1 MKTCSLLASFVLG
14 ATATMA
20 SAQAVE
26 SGYPRGSLAVAAI
39 ERGDWVRAEALLNA
53 AQTNKEDPAWLIN
66 LGQVYLHT
74 GRQAEALTAWRNA
87 LNSSRHVEVETL
99 GGRLLSTREIA
110 RQALARYETAALGTR

>member
-1 MKTCSLLASFVLG
+1 MKTASLFVSFAFA

-39 ERGDWVRAEALLNA
+39 EQGDWARAERLLNA
-53 AQTNKEDPAWLIN
+53 AQANKEDPAWLLN
-66 LGQVYLHT
+66 LGQVYLQT
-74 GRQAEALTAWRNA
+74 GRTAEALNAWRTA

-99 GGRLLSTREIA
+99 SGRLVSTRELA

>member
-1 MKTCSLLASFVLG
+1 MKTASLFVSFALA

-39 ERGDWVRAEALLNA
+39 EQGDWARAEALLNA
-53 AQTNKEDPAWLIN
+53 AQTSKEDPAWLIN
-66 LGQVYLHT
+66 LGQVYLNT
-74 GRQAEALTAWRNA
+74 GRQAEALTAWRTA
-87 LNSSRHVEVETL
+87 LASNRHVEVETL
-99 GGRLLSTREIA
+99 GGRLISTRELA